1 MQRDVFGPGSN
12 LTRRFIADYDLL
24 QRHVEACRELGM
36 KIVLTS
42 GTFDIL
48 HVGHITYL
56 LRARK
61 QGDVMIVGLNSDAS
75 VRENKGP
82 DRPVVNEQDRAVV
95 LSALECVDYV
105 TIFDDKTPMPLLEAL
120 KPDVYAKGGDYTLD
134 TIVQE
139 ERRLVEGYGGA
150 IAIIPGQDG
159 QSTTNIINRIAGKG

>member
-1 MQRDVFGPGSN
+1 LKSIVERLRRDGKRVVWTNG
-12 LTRRFIADYDLL
+12 
-24 QRHVEACRELGM
+24 C
-36 KIVLTS
+36 
-42 GTFDIL
+42 FDIL

-105 TIFDDKTPMPLLEAL
+105 TIFDDKTPMPLLDAL
-120 KPDVYAKGGDYTLD
+120 KPDVYAKGGDYTID

-139 ERRLVEGYGGA
+139 ERRLVEGYGGS
-150 IAIIPGQDG
+150 IAIIPGLDG
-159 QSTTNIINRIAGKG
+159 QSTTNIINKIAGKG